1 MRLQLVDIELAN
13 SLAKLQ
19 NMAAGQNSNDKVD
32 MSFRSR
38 CIDVADKF
46 Y

>member
-19 NMAAGQNSNDKVD
+19 NMAVGQNSNDKVGK
-32 MSFRSR
+32 SIRHR
-38 CIDVADKF
+38 CIDLADEF